1 MSSIAELR
9 TWYQSLQQREQRV
22 LLAGAIA
29 LGAML
34 MYASVLHP
42 YFSSRAALQQNI
54 IDRQAL
60 LTWMRPAAVQ
70 IQSLRGQ
77 QPSGLPT
84 GQSLL
89 AVVDKSAGDAGFG
102 AALKQVQTDNDGS
115 VRVQMQGAG
124 FDSLVRWLG
133 SLQQRYGITVREF
146 TAQRSTAPGNV
157 DAGITLV
164 AAGT

>member
-1 MSSIAELR
+1 MSRIAELR
-9 TWYQSLQQREQRV
+9 AWYQSLQQREQRM
-22 LLAGAIA
+22 LLAGAA
-29 LGAML
+29 VLTVML
-34 MYASVLHP
+34 VYAGLLHP
-42 YFSSRAALQQNI
+42 YIASKHALEQDVVDKQE
-54 IDRQAL
+54 L

-77 QPSGLPT
+77 QPSGLPA

-89 AVVDKSAGDAGFG
+89 AVVDKSASDAGFG
-102 AALKQVQTDNDGS
+102 PALKQVQTGNDGS

-124 FDSLVRWLG
+124 FDSLMRWLG
-133 SLQQRYGITVREF
+133 SLQQRYGITVREL

-164 AAGT
+164 SPGT

>member
-1 MSSIAELR
+1 MNRIMELR
-9 TWYQSLQQREQRV
+9 TWYQSLQQREQKI
-22 LLAGAIA
+22 LLASAVVLGVMLVYAA
-29 LGAML
+29 L
-34 MYASVLHP
+34 LHP
-42 YFSSRAALQQNI
+42 YFSSKRALQDDI
-54 IDRQAL
+54 VDRQAL

-77 QPSGLPT
+77 QPSGLPA

-102 AALKQVQTDNDGS
+102 AALKQVQTGNDGS
-115 VRVQMQGAG
+115 VRVQMQAAG
-124 FDSLVRWLG
+124 FDDLVRWLG

-146 TAQRSTAPGNV
+146 TAQRSASPGNV

-164 AAGT
+164 APGS

>member
-1 MSSIAELR
+1 MSRIAELR
-9 TWYQSLQQREQRV
+9 TWYQSLQQRERQV
-22 LLAGAIA
+22 LLAGAVA
-29 LGAML
+29 LVVML
-34 MYASVLHP
+34 VYAGLLHP
-42 YFSSRAALQQNI
+42 FFSSKQTLQEDI
-54 IDRQAL
+54 ADRQEL
-60 LTWMRPAAVQ
+60 LTWMRPAAIQ
-70 IQSLRGQ
+70 IQSLRGH
-77 QPSGLPT
+77 QPTGLPA

-146 TAQRSTAPGNV
+146 TAQRSTTPGNV
-157 DAGITLV
+157 DASITLV
-164 AAGT
+164 SPGS

>member
-1 MSSIAELR
+1 MTELR
-9 TWYQSLQQREQRV
+9 TWYQSLQQREQNILLTGAVALGV
-22 LLAGAIA
+22 LLVYAA
-29 LGAML
+29 L
-34 MYASVLHP
+34 LHP
-42 YFSSRAALQQNI
+42 YISSKRALQE
-54 IDRQAL
+54 DVVERQQL

-77 QPSGLPT
+77 QPSSLPA

-102 AALKQVQTDNDGS
+102 AALKQIQTGNDGS

-124 FDSLVRWLG
+124 FDNLVRWLG
-133 SLQQRYGITVREF
+133 SLQQRYGISVREL
-146 TAQRSTAPGNV
+146 TAQRSTSPGNV

-164 AAGT
+164 APSS

>member
-1 MSSIAELR
+1 MSRITELR
-9 TWYQSLQQREQRV
+9 AWYQSLQQRERQM
-22 LLAGAIA
+22 LLGGAIA
-29 LGAML
+29 LVVML
-34 MYASVLHP
+34 IYAGLLHP
-42 YFSSRAALQQNI
+42 FFSSKQALQQDI
-54 IDRQAL
+54 VDRQEL
-60 LTWMRPAAVQ
+60 LTWMRPAAIQ

-102 AALKQVQTDNDGS
+102 AALKQVQTGNDGS

-124 FDSLVRWLG
+124 FDNLVRWLG

-146 TAQRSTAPGNV
+146 TAQRSTSPGNV

-164 AAGT
+164 SAGS

>member
-1 MSSIAELR
+1 MSRIAELR
-9 TWYQSLQQREQRV
+9 TWYQSLQQREQRL
-22 LLAGAIA
+22 LLAGGAA
-29 LGAML
+29 LAVML
-34 MYASVLHP
+34 VYAGLLHP
-42 YFSSRAALQQNI
+42 YLASKHALEQDVV
-54 IDRQAL
+54 DRQAL

-77 QPSGLPT
+77 QPSGLPA

-89 AVVDKSAGDAGFG
+89 AVVDKSASDAGFG
-102 AALKQVQTDNDGS
+102 PALKQVQTSNDGS

-124 FDSLVRWLG
+124 FDSLMRWLG
-133 SLQQRYGITVREF
+133 TLQQRYGITVREL

-164 AAGT
+164 SPGT

>member
-1 MSSIAELR
+1 MSRITELR

-29 LGAML
+29 LGVML
-34 MYASVLHP
+34 IYAGLLHP
-42 YFSSRAALQQNI
+42 YFASKHALEQDVV
-54 IDRQAL
+54 DRQEL
-60 LTWMRPAAVQ
+60 LAWMRPAAAQ
-70 IQSLRGQ
+70 IQAMRGQ
-77 QPSGLPT
+77 QPSDMPA

-102 AALKQVQTDNDGS
+102 AALKQVQTGNDGS

-133 SLQQRYGITVREF
+133 SLQQRYGITVREL

-164 AAGT
+164 APGT

>member
-1 MSSIAELR
+1 MSRIAELR

-22 LLAGAIA
+22 LLVGAVA
-29 LGAML
+29 LGVML
-34 MYASVLHP
+34 IYAGLLHP
-42 YFSSRAALQQNI
+42 YFASKRALEQDVV
-54 IDRQAL
+54 DRQEL

-70 IQSLRGQ
+70 IHAMRGQ
-77 QPSGLPT
+77 QPSGMPA

-102 AALKQVQTDNDGS
+102 AALKQVQTGNDGS

-133 SLQQRYGITVREF
+133 SLQQRYGITVREL

-164 AAGT
+164 APGT

>member
-1 MSSIAELR
+1 MSRIAELR

-22 LLAGAIA
+22 LLAGAVA
-29 LGAML
+29 LGVML
-34 MYASVLHP
+34 VYAGILHP
-42 YFSSRAALQQNI
+42 YFSSKAALQQDI
-54 IDRQAL
+54 IDRQEL
-60 LTWMRPAAVQ
+60 LAWMRPAAVQ

-77 QPSGLPT
+77 QPSGMPA

-102 AALKQVQTDNDGS
+102 AALKQVQTNNDGS

-133 SLQQRYGITVREF
+133 SLQQRYGITVREL

-164 AAGT
+164 APGP